1 MQNFRKESKMK
12 KFAMLMIGALAC
24 SLTACGDGD
33 DKKTIDD
40 CRPGVYVQAKAI
52 NEAMAAAGSEAT
64 AEVCEKKGQALSDYI
79 DKNGDAIKT
88 AGTEYKKYAD
98 KGSWDSVSDVLC
110 TAYSAVLLTDAY
122 AQLKA
127 VNKQIED
134 CTKIIASATE
144 DQQSVWNKAVTGLT
158 SVEGW
163 EAALGAAIESGN
175 KSNSSSSN

>member
-1 MQNFRKESKMK
+1 MK

-24 SLTACGDGD
+24 SLTACGDE
-33 DKKTIDD
+33 KKTIDD
-40 CRPGVYVQAKAI
+40 CRPGVYVQANAI
-52 NEAMAAAGSEAT
+52 NDAMTAAGTEYT
-64 AEVCEKKGQALSDYI
+64 ADVCVKKGDALSDYI
-79 DKNGDAIKT
+79 DKNGDAIKN

-122 AQLKA
+122 AKLKA
-127 VNKQIED
+127 VKNQIEE

-163 EAALGAAIESGN
+163 EAALGAAIESGS
-175 KSNSSSSN
+175 KSN